1 MMRVLRPVALAA
13 ALAVMAATPVVA
25 APAASAQ
32 TMRDRQWYLTTL
44 DVAAAQK
51 ITQGEGVV
59 VAVLDSGIGKHP
71 DLDGQVLAGIS
82 YLGDDNSLADDS
94 GHGSGMAGLIVA
106 EGGNADHLLG
116 IAPEAKV
123 LSVRIMTGSAP
134 APGTW
139 TRIPDAIRWAVDHGA
154 KVINISAGGQVE
166 AGGLEAVQYA
176 LDHDVLVVAL
186 TGNAKEFP
194 GRTAVLEPASFP
206 GVLAVTAVDRDSKV
220 WDGALH
226 GPQTVL
232 AAPGVDIPMVSA
244 AGGGRVV
251 GYYESTNGTSNAT
264 AIVSGAAALIRA
276 KYPQLPVKD
285 VVQRLIATAD
295 DAGAPGRD
303 PEYGYGRL
311 NLVKALTADVAPV
324 AANPLLSGVQGAPDV
339 EAGSHTFPNALGD
352 AMIQMLIIGA
362 VCVGVLLLA
371 GLILLLTRRRR
382 T

>member
-1 MMRVLRPVALAA
+1 MRVLRPVVLAA
-13 ALAVMAATPVVA
+13 ALTVMAATPVVA

-51 ITQGEGVV
+51 ISQGEGVV
-59 VAVLDSGIGKHP
+59 VAVVDSGIGKHP
-71 DLDGQVLAGIS
+71 DIDGQALAGIS
-82 YLGDDNSLADDS
+82 YLSDDNSLADDS

-106 EGGNADHLLG
+106 KGGDADHLLG
-116 IAPEAKV
+116 IAPKAKV
-123 LSVRIMTGSAP
+123 LSVRTMPGTAP
-134 APGTW
+134 ALGTW
-139 TRIPDAIRWAVDHGA
+139 THIPEAIRWAVDHGA
-154 KVINISAGGQVE
+154 KVINISKGGQVE
-166 AGGLEAVQYA
+166 SGGESAVQYA
-176 LDHDVLVVAL
+176 LDHDVLVVAS
-186 TGNAKEFP
+186 TGNTREFL
-194 GRTAVLEPASFP
+194 GTTAVLEPATFR
-206 GVLAVTAVDRDSKV
+206 GVLAVTAVDRDGKA
-220 WDGALH
+220 WDGAVH
-226 GPQTVL
+226 GPETAL
-232 AAPGVDIPMVSA
+232 AAPGVDIPTVSNA
-244 AGGGRVV
+244 RGRRVV
-251 GYYESTNGTSNAT
+251 GYDESTNSTSNAA

-324 AANPLLSGVQGAPDV
+324 ATNPLLSGVPGAPDD
-339 EAGSHTFPNALGD
+339 EGDSDTFAGALGD
-352 AMIQMLIIGA
+352 AMMQMLTTGA

-371 GLILLLTRRRR
+371 VLIMLLTRRRR

>member
-1 MMRVLRPVALAA
+1 MRVLRPVALAA

-59 VAVLDSGIGKHP
+59 VAVVDSGIGEHP
-71 DLDGQVLAGIS
+71 DLDGQALAGIS
-82 YLGDDNSLADDS
+82 YLSDDNSLVDDS
-94 GHGSGMAGLIVA
+94 GHGSGMAGLIA
-106 EGGNADHLLG
+106 AKGGNADHLLG
-116 IAPEAKV
+116 IAPKAKV
-123 LSVRIMTGSAP
+123 LSVRTMTGSAP

-154 KVINISAGGQVE
+154 KLINISTGGYLE
-166 AGGLEAVQYA
+166 TGSWEAVRYA
-176 LDHDVLVVAL
+176 LDHDVLVVAS

-194 GRTAVLEPASFP
+194 DRTAVLDPASIP
-206 GVLAVTAVDRDSKV
+206 GVLAVTAVNRDGKV

-232 AAPGVDIPMVSA
+232 AAPGVDIPLASA
-244 AGGGRVV
+244 AGGGRVI
-251 GYYESTNGTSNAT
+251 GYHESTNSTSNAA

-324 AANPLLSGVQGAPDV
+324 AANPLLSGVQGAPDDEV
-339 EAGSHTFPNALGD
+339 GSHTFPNVLGD
-352 AMIQMLIIGA
+352 AIIRMLTIGA
-362 VCVGVLLLA
+362 VWVGVLLLA

>member
-13 ALAVMAATPVVA
+13 ALAMMAATPMVA

-51 ITQGEGVV
+51 ITQGEGVI
-59 VAVLDSGIGKHP
+59 VAVLDSGIGEHP
-71 DLDGQVLAGIS
+71 DLDGQALAGIS
-82 YLGDDNSLADDS
+82 YLSDDNSMADDS

-106 EGGNADHLLG
+106 KGGDADHLLG
-116 IAPEAKV
+116 IAPQAKV
-123 LSVRIMTGSAP
+123 ISVRTMTGSAP
-134 APGTW
+134 GTW
-139 TRIPDAIRWAVDHGA
+139 TYIPETIRWAVDHGA
-154 KVINISAGGQVE
+154 KVINISGGGRVE
-166 AGGLEAVQYA
+166 AGGRWAVQYA
-176 LDHDVLVVAL
+176 LDHDVLVVAS
-186 TGNAKEFP
+186 TGDAKEFP

-206 GVLAVTAVDRDSKV
+206 GVLAVTAVDRDGKV

-251 GYYESTNGTSNAT
+251 GYYESTNGTGNAA

-324 AANPLLSGVQGAPDV
+324 AANPLLSGRQGAPDDEV
-339 EAGSHTFPNALGD
+339 GSHTFPNVLGD
-352 AMIQMLIIGA
+352 AIIQMLTIGA
-362 VCVGVLLLA
+362 VCVGLLLLA
-371 GLILLLTRRRR
+371 GLILLLTRRR